1 MLLPSNPMVTTPSNH
16 TVTYTNKRYTN
27 KGNKEE
33 EEEIILGGSIIIE
46 DPISLSSSYHQK
58 SFLSHLKSITNVL
71 IGLYYL
77 SSLQSKYKRL
87 QWVLDLVCLP
97 CLFEKYISLDN

>member
-27 KGNKEE
+27 KGNK

-58 SFLSHLKSITNVL
+58 SFLSHLKSITN
-71 IGLYYL
+71 YL
-77 SSLQSKYKRL
+77 
-87 QWVLDLVCLP
+87 LV
-97 CLFEKYISLDN
+97 YTI

>member
-1 MLLPSNPMVTTPSNH
+1 MLLPSNPM
-16 TVTYTNKRYTN
+16 VTYTNKRYTN

-77 SSLQSKYKRL
+77 SSLQSKYKLL